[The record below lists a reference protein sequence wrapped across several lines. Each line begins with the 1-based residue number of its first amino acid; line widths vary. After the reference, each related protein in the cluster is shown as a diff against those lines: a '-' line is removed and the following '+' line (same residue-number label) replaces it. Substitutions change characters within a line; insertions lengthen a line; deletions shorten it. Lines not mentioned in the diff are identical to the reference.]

1 MYALEHLQ
9 QKSLK
14 QLKEIGWQLNVL
26 PASDRRCRQNWID
39 AIVGVNPPLLQLL
52 EASPAGQKVEVPAKP
67 IAPAAKTKKRTQKPI
82 ELALDEELP
91 SEEEARSIVSQ
102 YFISTSLRKI
112 RSAPPPARIFC
123 PGERVRIIEV
133 AAGSC
138 NSQFCG
144 SIGIVAQHNFY
155 VSVWVELN
163 GGGRKIVFCSPEE
176 LELIE
181 LVARESA
188 AKQEPIE
195 IQRQEPIENSPGVEV
210 DRALSHKFLLCLKE
224 GHNTLWYDG
233 KNFVCEKWSA
243 KTYCKR
249 GVGSAKHQLRCHPEV
264 KRLGN
269 LQVVENSP
277 ADQKPIEVQATEPI
291 EPAAKTSPGAEV
303 DRVQH
308 PIIEM
313 VETFPAAEVEQAQEA
328 IAPAA
333 KNLPGSRLKTSTA
346 HQLLELF
353 KSSAHII
360 EDFPGVKTEVTVSE
374 SAIAPAA
381 KISLAAESDRNPIL
395 TGIPLSDK
403 FLARYSPPQPENIR
417 FQSEADGQLSLLN
430 FEVVTE
436 SEPPDPDD
444 FETLDAFREA
454 IARWDTE
461 NSELFAA
468 SIDSMCE
475 WAPCPEEW
483 YWSKAEILPL
493 KPSSTS
499 DQLLPLQQS
508 SVMEL
513 SIADESSITCNFFIP
528 TFDAWC
534 DRFNRSDE
542 PPDTGIYARLL
553 KSKPPSFPPTALSQA
568 RVKRG
573 LNAYQTHTKRIPK
586 VSRTHTHCIVVGSS
600 TQPARSPPG
609 GDACLV

>member
-1 MYALEHLQ
+1 MYALEQLQ

-52 EASPAGQKVEVPAKP
+52 EASPAGQKVELAPKP
-67 IAPAAKTKKRTQKPI
+67 IAPAAKTKKRTQKPL

-163 GGGRKIVFCSPEE
+163 GGGRKILLCSPEK

-181 LVARESA
+181 LVAPESA

-210 DRALSHKFLLCLKE
+210 DPVEESIVLA
-224 GHNTLWYDG
+224 
-233 KNFVCEKWSA
+233 KNF
-243 KTYCKR
+243 
-249 GVGSAKHQLRCHPEV
+249 
-264 KRLGN
+264 
-269 LQVVENSP
+269 
-277 ADQKPIEVQATEPI
+277 
-291 EPAAKTSPGAEV
+291 
-303 DRVQH
+303 
-308 PIIEM
+308 
-313 VETFPAAEVEQAQEA
+313 
-328 IAPAA
+328 
-333 KNLPGSRLKTSTA
+333 PGSRSKASIA

-353 KSSAHII
+353 QSTAHII
-360 EDFPGVKTEVTVSE
+360 EDSPGVKTEATVSE

-381 KISLAAESDRNPIL
+381 KNPIL
-395 TGIPLSDK
+395 TGVTFSDR
-403 FLARYSPPQPENIR
+403 FLARYSPPQAQIIH
-417 FQSEADGQLSLLN
+417 FQFDADGQLSLLD
-430 FEVVTE
+430 FEIE
-436 SEPPDPDD
+436 SVDEPPDPDD
-444 FETLDAFREA
+444 FESLELFREA
-454 IARWDTE
+454 LALWDWE
-461 NSELFAA
+461 HNEVSPEHNQPLQV
-468 SIDSMCE
+468 SLDSFSL
-475 WAPCPEEW
+475 WGLCPADW
-483 YWSKAEILPL
+483 YESVALLE
-493 KPSSTS
+493 PSSM
-499 DQLLPLQQS
+499 L
-508 SVMEL
+508 EL
-513 SIADESSITCNFFIP
+513 SQTCKSSITSDFFIP
-528 TFDAWC
+528 TFDC
-534 DRFNRSDE
+534 LSDRSNKSDE
-542 PPDTGIYARLL
+542 PPDTGIYARLP
-553 KSKPPSFPPTALSQA
+553 KSKPPSFPPTAVSQA
-568 RVKRG
+568 WVKRG